1 MASRSYHLESVV
13 NRLDYLNKHVS
24 EHGDVQ
30 SAVSMYLVLGGG
42 RAGDAVGVERTK
54 GLIDNA
60 VLEHWFLSYIEL
72 LQRLQLFPIANEVN
86 ILLRFI
92 FCTF

>member
-1 MASRSYHLESVV
+1 MESGELCRGDTDLASRLYHLESVV

-42 RAGDAVGVERTK
+42 RAGGRNDKITK
-54 GLIDNA
+54 N
-60 VLEHWFLSYIEL
+60 
-72 LQRLQLFPIANEVN
+72 
-86 ILLRFI
+86 
-92 FCTF
+92 